1 MYDLA
6 VPFTNNLAEGDIRM
20 MKVQQK
26 ISGTFRT
33 DEGANAFCRIRS
45 YISTVRKNAVGAI
58 DALTRVFTDTPFVPT
73 IDTS

>member
-1 MYDLA
+1 
-6 VPFTNNLAEGDIRM
+6 

-45 YISTVRKNAVGAI
+45 YISTARQNAVGAI
-58 DALTRVFTDTPFVPT
+58 DALARVFTDTPFGPPE
-73 IDTS
+73 